1 MLKQWTV
8 RTVPACSRSGLGQV
22 GGQVAAG
29 EEGRAEGEGWLQA
42 AVLLGRRHLEKRES
56 RDKVRADF

>member
-8 RTVPACSRSGLGQV
+8 RAVPACSRSGLGQV

-29 EEGRAEGEGWLQA
+29 EEGRAEGEGRLQTSI
-42 AVLLGRRHLEKRES
+42 LLGRSHLEKRE
-56 RDKVRADF
+56 REQGG